1 MIETH
6 CAVERVLN
14 WLFLGSATNVSTN
27 FTKKVGHGILN
38 FTLKAGAGQA

>member
-1 MIETH
+1 MIETRSV
-6 CAVERVLN
+6 VECVLN
-14 WLFLGSATNVSTN
+14 WLFLGSATNVSAN